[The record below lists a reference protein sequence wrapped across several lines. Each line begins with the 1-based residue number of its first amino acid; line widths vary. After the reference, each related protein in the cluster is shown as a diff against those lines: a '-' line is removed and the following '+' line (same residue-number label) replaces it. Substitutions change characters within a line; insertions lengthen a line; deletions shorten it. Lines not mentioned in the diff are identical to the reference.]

1 MGKMGLDG
9 NYFLCH
15 LTLMQTQT
23 DPILPRIEAFLNRHA
38 LGETLFGKGAAKDTH
53 LVYDLRKGRKLRR
66 STRRKVEDFMKS
78 YRNGKK

>member
-9 NYFLCH
+9 NYFICH
-15 LTLMQTQT
+15 LKPMQIQT

-38 LGETLFGKGAAKDTH
+38 LGETVFGKGAAKDTH

-66 STRRKVEDFMKS
+66 ATRRAIEEYMRT
-78 YRNGKK
+78 YRNG